1 MQVRDV
7 MSQDVACCTRDTS
20 LSDVARMMKDRNC
33 GEIPVI
39 ESNSSKQ
46 LVGVITDRDIV
57 CRTLADGRDPMQMAA
72 GDCMSQPVVTVT
84 PEASLE
90 ECMQKMQ
97 RHQIRRLPVAD
108 RGGQCCGMVA
118 QADLARHAP
127 SHQAGEVV
135 KQVSQPREMVGAGR

>member
-7 MSQDVACCTRDTS
+7 MSKDVAFCTKDTG
-20 LSDVARMMKDRNC
+20 LSDVARMMRDRNC
-33 GEIPVI
+33 GEIPVA
-39 ESNSSKQ
+39 ESNANRR
-46 LVGVITDRDIV
+46 LVGVVTDRDIV
-57 CRTLADGRDPMQMAA
+57 CRTLADGKDPTEMAA
-72 GDCMSQPVVTVT
+72 GDCMSQPVVTVA

-97 RHQIRRLPVAD
+97 QHQIRRLPVVD
-108 RGGQCCGMVA
+108 KVGQCCGMVA

-135 KQVSQPREMVGAGR
+135 KQVSQPRAKAGAGR